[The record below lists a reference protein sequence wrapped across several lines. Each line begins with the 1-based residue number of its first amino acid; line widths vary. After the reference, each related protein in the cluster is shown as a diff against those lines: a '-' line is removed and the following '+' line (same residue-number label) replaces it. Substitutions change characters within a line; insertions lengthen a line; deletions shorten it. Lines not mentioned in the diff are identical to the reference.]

1 MREELSPAVEAYLR
15 HRHSQDYSKATLRHE
30 KQVLTRFMAINGNI
44 WCHQITGVHTARH
57 FEVVSK
63 TRAPSSMRNDH
74 ATLQQFFKWCRHTG
88 RIPVEADP
96 MFGRR
101 QPKSV
106 DKERN
111 RIPVTDFSR
120 LLDTAQEKEARD
132 RALVAVLLYTLMR
145 DSEVTSLRIRDVD
158 LNGGWLKAVI
168 HKTRQEDMVP
178 ISTELDAELRRWLTH
193 YTDMVGRLEPHYFLI
208 PARAVHPVHGDDGK
222 ITHHASLYRPDRS
235 IRAAGRIVTP
245 MLERFGFPIADQYGK
260 PLNEGAHT
268 IRRSGARALFD
279 QLVDGGYDHGLRV
292 VQSMLHHKSMTMTE
306 KYIGITADRRSRDE
320 IIRGHTM
327 YRVERENVVELVR

>member
-15 HRHSQDYSKATLRHE
+15 HRRSQDYSKATLRHE
-30 KQVLTRFMAINGNI
+30 QQVLKRFMLINGNI
-44 WCHQITGVHTARH
+44 WCHGITDVQVNRH
-57 FEVVSK
+57 FEEVSK

-88 RIPVEADP
+88 RMPVDSDP

-101 QPKSV
+101 QPKAMHR
-106 DKERN
+106 ERN
-111 RIPVTDFSR
+111 RIPVTDFTR
-120 LLDTAQEKEARD
+120 LLEVAEEKEPRD
-132 RALVAVLLYTLMR
+132 RVLVAVLLYTLMR

-158 LNGGWLKAVI
+158 LNGGWIKAVI

-178 ISTELDAELRRWLTH
+178 ISSELDAELRAWLTH
-193 YTDMVGRLEPHYFLI
+193 YTTMVGNLEPHHFLI
-208 PARAVHPVHGDDGK
+208 PARAVHPVHGGDGK
-222 ITHHASLYRPDRS
+222 ITHHASIYKPERQ
-235 IRAAGRIVTP
+235 IRAAGRVVTP
-245 MLERFGFPIADQYGK
+245 LLERFGFPIADQYGK

-292 VQSMLHHKSMTMTE
+292 VQSLLHHKSMTMTE
-306 KYIGITADRRSRDE
+306 KYIGISADRRSRDD

-327 YRVERENVVELVR
+327 YRVERDNVIELVR